1 VAPSD
6 LLAGWPGASRGA
18 VIVKRDTEDDFE
30 LRPLGELDAPHGWAS
45 VTKVAVGLA
54 VLLAVDEGLMALHD
68 ELGPPGATVRHLL
81 SHASG
86 LGPDRAVALSAPER
100 KRIYS
105 NAGFDLLGEHLAR
118 RSGVPLDEYVR
129 QEVLD
134 PLGMERTTLAGSAAA
149 GMVGPLR
156 DLVSLLIE
164 IMEPS
169 LLSVELAAEM
179 RTIQYPALA
188 GVLPGFGRFDPCPWG
203 LGLEVKGTKEPHW
216 TGRLWDPSSVGHF
229 GQAGGFL
236 VTTGSRDLGVVSLG
250 DAPFGPWA
258 ATAWPAFLDE
268 AAREAAA
275 SR

>member
-1 VAPSD
+1 
-6 LLAGWPGASRGA
+6 

-30 LRPLGELDAPHGWAS
+30 LRPLGELDAPHEWAS

-54 VLLAVDEGLMALHD
+54 VLVAVDEGLMALDD

-105 NAGFDLLGEHLAR
+105 NAGFELLGEHLAR

-129 QEVLD
+129 REVLD

-156 DLVSLLIE
+156 DLVSLLVE
-164 IMEPS
+164 VMEPS

-188 GVLPGFGRFDPCPWG
+188 GILPGFGRFDPCPWG

-216 TGRLWDPSSVGHF
+216 TGRLWDPRSVGHF
-229 GQAGGFL
+229 GRAGGFL
-236 VTTGSRDLGVVSLG
+236 VTNGSRDLGAVSLG

-258 ATAWPAFLDE
+258 VTAWPAFLDE